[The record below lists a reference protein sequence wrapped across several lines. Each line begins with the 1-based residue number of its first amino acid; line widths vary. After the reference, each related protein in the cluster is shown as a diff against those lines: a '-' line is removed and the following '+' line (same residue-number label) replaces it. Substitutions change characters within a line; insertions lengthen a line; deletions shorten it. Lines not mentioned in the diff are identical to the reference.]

1 MARWTRI
8 THQPV
13 DVVNTYKLVDKTD
26 CLELIFLPTA
36 TPDLSA
42 IETYWRDLKR
52 AVLDVP
58 YTNLRMLREAIARYA
73 RLVKSNLVVEN
84 FLYRTI

>member
-1 MARWTRI
+1 MGVFRWSGPI
-8 THQPV
+8 CCKGGDNTHYIGM
-13 DVVNTYKLVDKTD
+13 DS
-26 CLELIFLPTA
+26 LETVFLPTA

-58 YTNLRMLREAIARYA
+58 YTNLRMLREAITWYTRY
-73 RLVKSNLVVEN
+73 KKPNLVVEN
-84 FLYRTI
+84 SPYRVI